1 MADLPLKT
9 EPSSVV
15 RHDLSTAE
23 KNEFEI
29 DVISKYVALCDE
41 CEVLT
46 YATPDKLKLDWDP
59 NVGIDRPGHS
69 EVSSDHR
76 DKKLGTLKCVIQPE
90 EIDLHH
96 REEVRIELAC
106 RGETI
111 AFTALPVNWTF
122 RRSYSVAPSRAFFG
136 TLKSGQSVTKSIV
149 VRSLKGET
157 PMIRS
162 FQLRHQ
168 AKLMASRVESVSED
182 ESRIDL
188 TITAPDEKGPWT
200 DEIVIGLDSREQPS
214 IRLPV
219 SCLVE

>member
-1 MADLPLKT
+1 
-9 EPSSVV
+9 VV